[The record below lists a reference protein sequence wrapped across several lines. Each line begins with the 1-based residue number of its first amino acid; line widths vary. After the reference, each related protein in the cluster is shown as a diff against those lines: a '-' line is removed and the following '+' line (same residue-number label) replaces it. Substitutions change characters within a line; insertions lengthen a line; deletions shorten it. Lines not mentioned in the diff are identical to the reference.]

1 MTDIHFEVQTK
12 CGQRSD
18 HIASVKKPSRYPC
31 FVLNHNNDWNG
42 KSPLAR
48 MAVPI

>member
-1 MTDIHFEVQTK
+1 MKILTIENEF
-12 CGQRSD
+12 
-18 HIASVKKPSRYPC
+18 ASIQPV
-31 FVLNHNNDWNG
+31 FNG